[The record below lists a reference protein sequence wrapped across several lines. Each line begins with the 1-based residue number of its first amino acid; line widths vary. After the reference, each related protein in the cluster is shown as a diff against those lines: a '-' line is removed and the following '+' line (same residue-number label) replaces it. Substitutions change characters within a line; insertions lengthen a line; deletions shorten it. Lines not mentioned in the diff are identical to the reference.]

1 MKVPGLSRIV
11 PIAFGA
17 TILYLT
23 IGNFT
28 ADVLVEGTGA
38 KNESHAAFAA
48 AAAPFRGDVRAEL
61 ALIEGDRALAI
72 TDRAKALPLNDETQW
87 RAAAALRRAPL
98 DARVWLQLARLQGQK
113 NANDPQIVD
122 TLKMSYFTAPG
133 DRPDLLAQRL
143 RTAMTSNA
151 LSDEDLKQLVQGD
164 LRLLLTR
171 HRNQIPSLQAAYRS
185 STPAT
190 RSFVRDTARAIDPV
204 AAATLLLE

>member
-11 PIAFGA
+11 PVAFGA

-23 IGNFT
+23 IGNFA
-28 ADVLVEGTGA
+28 ADVLVESAGA
-38 KNESHAAFAA
+38 KSESQAAFAA

-61 ALIEGDRALAI
+61 ALIEGDRALAT
-72 TDRAKALPLNDETQW
+72 TDRMTALPLNDEAQST
-87 RAAAALRRAPL
+87 AGAALGRTPL
-98 DARVWLQLARLQGQK
+98 DARVWLVLARLQSQK
-113 NANDPQIVD
+113 NANDPQIAE

-143 RTAMTSNA
+143 RTAMTSNTLA
-151 LSDEDLKQLVQGD
+151 DEDLKQLVQGD

-171 HRNQIPSLQAAYRS
+171 HRSQIPSLQAAYRS
-185 STPAT
+185 SPPAAK
-190 RSFVRDTARAIDPV
+190 SFVRDTARAIDPT